1 MSTSAER
8 IAYLK
13 LRAASLPHGVRARYS
28 IGCRCQD
35 CRRANN
41 EYEKNRNYRRQTGD
55 WNGRVDATRA
65 REHLRAL
72 SHQGVGRHAVEDV
85 TGIASTILCGIISGA
100 RKRVS
105 ARNERKI
112 LAVDLACSKDG
123 AHIDSR
129 PTWLLLDKLLDSGY
143 TARQLA
149 AWLGSKAK
157 VPSLQ
162 LKRGHRI
169 TAIKA
174 SKIERLY
181 NLIETG
187 KIWNPRWFTS
197 EIAEVI
203 VLSATLK
210 RQINRKERLEGAG

>member
-1 MSTSAER
+1 LTSSER
-8 IAYLK
+8 IASLK

-28 IGCRCQD
+28 VGCRCRD
-35 CRRANN
+35 CRRANC
-41 EYEKNRNYRRQTGD
+41 EYEKERNYKRQTGD

-65 REHLRAL
+65 REHLKAL
-72 SHQGVGRHAVEDV
+72 SRQGVGRHAVEDV
-85 TGIASTILCGIISGA
+85 TGIACTILYGIISGD

-112 LAVDLACSKDG
+112 LAVDLQCSKDG
-123 AHIDSR
+123 AYIDAR
-129 PTWLLLDKLLDSGY
+129 PTWLLLDRLFDSGY
-143 TARQLA
+143 TKTQLA

-162 LKRGHRI
+162 LKRGARI

-181 NLIETG
+181 RLIDTG
-187 KIWNPRWFTS
+187 KIWNLARFPD
-197 EIAEVI
+197 ELAAAIAMN
-203 VLSATLK
+203 ATLK
-210 RQINRKERLEGAG
+210 RQIRRKERPEA